1 MTPEIEKRIKAVRAG
16 RVPAGYKKS
25 KIGIVPKD
33 WGEVRFHDMFSRVV
47 RKNKEGNT
55 NVLTISAQYGL
66 INQNDFFNKTV
77 ASDDKSN
84 YYLMKKGEFAYNKS
98 YSNGYPFGAL
108 KRLDFYDK
116 GIVSPLYICF
126 AASENNQCP
135 DFYVHYFEAGLMNK
149 EIQAF
154 AQEGARNHG
163 LLNISV
169 DDFFNSNLLNPPL
182 SEQKKIAEILATQDR
197 VIELKEKLIAEKQSQ
212 KKYLMSVLLGDDFKK
227 PFKLNGVTIDK
238 KKWEKK
244 QFERVLTF
252 LRNNTFSRADMDDS
266 QGQVK
271 NVHYG
276 DILVKYG
283 TILDCDKDLVPFLKK
298 EKQNYSNIAYLEDGD
313 IIIADTAEDETCGKM
328 VEIIHKKNNL
338 IVAGLH
344 TIACRP
350 ANKLF
355 ASKWLGYYMNSP
367 AYHNQLIP
375 LITGI
380 KVSSISKSAIS
391 ITNIAIPSLP
401 EQKAIAD
408 VLSAVDEEI
417 SLLQKGLEQ
426 EKLKKKSLMQLL
438 LTGLVRVNE

>member
-1 MTPEIEKRIKAVRAG
+1 MIPEIEKRIKAVQAG
-16 RVPAGYKKS
+16 RVPTGYKKS

-227 PFKLNGVTIDK
+227 PFKLNSVTIDK
-238 KKWEKK
+238 KKWEKSTIGK
-244 QFERVLTF
+244 ISDISTGNKDTQNKKDDGKYPFYVRSPNPERIDTYSYDGEAILTAGDGVGVGKVIHYVTGKFDFHQRVYKISDFDNHKAWGRFVYFYF
-252 LRNNTFSRADMDDS
+252 LEHFYNRVKRMSAKNSVDS
-266 QGQVK
+266 VR
-271 NVHYG
+271 
-276 DILVKYG
+276 
-283 TILDCDKDLVPFLKK
+283 
-298 EKQNYSNIAYLEDGD
+298 YSMISE
-313 IIIADTAEDETCGKM
+313 M
-328 VEIIHKKNNL
+328 
-338 IVAGLH
+338 
-344 TIACRP
+344 
-350 ANKLF
+350 
-355 ASKWLGYYMNSP
+355 
-367 AYHNQLIP
+367 P
-375 LITGI
+375 L
-380 KVSSISKSAIS
+380 SL
-391 ITNIAIPSLP
+391 PSLP
-401 EQKAIAD
+401 EQKVIAD
-408 VLSAVDEEI
+408 VLSAADEEI
-417 SLLQKGLEQ
+417 SLLQKDLEQ

-438 LTGLVRVNE
+438 LTGLVRVQ

>member
-1 MTPEIEKRIKAVRAG
+1 MLPDGWKRVKIEDVF
-16 RVPAGYKKS
+16 
-25 KIGIVPKD
+25 
-33 WGEVRFHDMFSRVV
+33 EETCE
-47 RKNKEGNT
+47 KNHPYAE
-55 NVLTISAQYGL
+55 VLTIIQGVG
-66 INQNDFFNKTV
+66 TV
-77 ASDDKSN
+77 PRELSGREIVYDKNSLAN
-84 YYLMKKGEFAYNKS
+84 YKFVKKG
-98 YSNGYPFGAL
+98 
-108 KRLDFYDK
+108 DFIIHLRSFEGGLEVANSD
-116 GIVSPLYICF
+116 GIVSPAYIILHPKIEVSTKFLYALFHTNRFI
-126 AASENNQCP
+126 NQTMP
-135 DFYVHYFEAGLMNK
+135 PAV
-149 EIQAF
+149 
-154 AQEGARNHG
+154 EGARDG
-163 LLNISV
+163 RSV
-169 DDFFNSNLLNPPL
+169 KYDVLKKQKILFPPL
-182 SEQKKIAEILATQDR
+182 SEQEKIAEILATQDR

-283 TILDCDKDLVPFLKK
+283 TILDCDKELVPFLKK

-401 EQKAIAD
+401 EQKVIAD
-408 VLSAVDEEI
+408 VLSTADEEI
-417 SLLQKGLEQ
+417 SLLQKSLEQ

>member
-1 MTPEIEKRIKAVRAG
+1 MTPEIEKRIKAVKAG
-16 RVPAGYKKS
+16 RVPAGYKRTKV
-25 KIGIVPKD
+25 GIVPKE

-84 YYLMKKGEFAYNKS
+84 YYLMEKGEFAYNKS

-227 PFKLNGVTIDK
+227 SFKLNGVTIDK

-244 QFERVLTF
+244 KLQNIIKLQGGFAFPSNQFKSYGVPVVRISNIENDEVILRDVVCFDSDGISKEFRLNFGDMVIAMSGATTGKIGVYKYETPSYINQRVGKFIPISKNFDYQFLIQFCKSFSFSNQLKLLLATGAQPNISSNDIENMLLRLPTF
-252 LRNNTFSRADMDDS
+252 L
-266 QGQVK
+266 
-271 NVHYG
+271 
-276 DILVKYG
+276 
-283 TILDCDKDLVPFLKK
+283 
-298 EKQNYSNIAYLEDGD
+298 
-313 IIIADTAEDETCGKM
+313 
-328 VEIIHKKNNL
+328 
-338 IVAGLH
+338 
-344 TIACRP
+344 
-350 ANKLF
+350 
-355 ASKWLGYYMNSP
+355 
-367 AYHNQLIP
+367 
-375 LITGI
+375 
-380 KVSSISKSAIS
+380 
-391 ITNIAIPSLP
+391 

-408 VLSAVDEEI
+408 VLSAADEEI
-417 SLLQKGLEQ
+417 SLLQKDLEQ

>member
-1 MTPEIEKRIKAVRAG
+1 MTPEIEKRIKAVQAG

-25 KIGIVPKD
+25 KVGIVPKE

-182 SEQKKIAEILATQDR
+182 SEQKKIAEILSTQDR
-197 VIELKEKLIAEKQSQ
+197 AIELKEKLIAEKQNQ
-212 KKYLMSVLLGDDFKK
+212 KKYLMQMLLDGKASPIK
-227 PFKLNGVTIDK
+227 FKLGNVSIDKSKWVDKRLGEISKVKGGKRIPKGFSLTANDTGHPYLTVSNMKNGTIDDENILFVPLDVA
-238 KKWEKK
+238 EKIK
-244 QFERVLTF
+244 AYRVD
-252 LRNNTFSRADMDDS
+252 A
-266 QGQVK
+266 
-271 NVHYG
+271 G
-276 DILVKYG
+276 DIYITVAGTLGTVGIIPLKY
-283 TILDCDKDLVPFLKK
+283 DKANLTENADKIIDVFCNKAFLY
-298 EKQNYSNIAYLEDGD
+298 QLLLSNIIQNQIVLSQ
-313 IIIADTAEDETCGKM
+313 T
-328 VEIIHKKNNL
+328 NN
-338 IVAGLH
+338 AQ
-344 TIACRP
+344 P
-350 ANKLF
+350 KL
-355 ASKWLGYYMNSP
+355 
-367 AYHNQLIP
+367 
-375 LITGI
+375 
-380 KVSSISKSAIS
+380 AIQQ
-391 ITNIAIPSLP
+391 IQNFIFLLPSLP

-408 VLSAVDEEI
+408 VLSAADEEI

-438 LTGLVRVNE
+438 LIGLVRVNE

>member
-1 MTPEIEKRIKAVRAG
+1 MTPEIEKRIKTVQAG
-16 RVPAGYKKS
+16 RVPAGYKKT
-25 KIGIVPKD
+25 KVGIVPKE

-66 INQNDFFNKTV
+66 INQNEFFNKTV

-149 EIQAF
+149 EIQAI

-182 SEQKKIAEILATQDR
+182 SEQKKIAEILSTQDR

-244 QFERVLTF
+244 NLESLADIITGSTPDTAHSEYYNGPF
-252 LRNNTFSRADMDDS
+252 LWCSPADLEKDKYVQS
-266 QGQVK
+266 TKTTITELGLSK
-271 NVHYG
+271 CRIIPKG
-276 DILVKYG
+276 AILVTCIG
-283 TILDCDKDLVPFLKK
+283 STI
-298 EKQNYSNIAYLEDGD
+298 
-313 IIIADTAEDETCGKM
+313 GKM
-328 VEIIHKKNNL
+328 
-338 IVAGLH
+338 G
-344 TIACRP
+344 
-350 ANKLF
+350 
-355 ASKWLGYYMNSP
+355 
-367 AYHNQLIP
+367 
-375 LITGI
+375 
-380 KVSSISKSAIS
+380 VSSEEMATNQQINSVVVREDSFEFMYYFIKHNFKFYEKYISEQAVPIISKSLFGKFPVFRP
-391 ITNIAIPSLP
+391 TLP

-408 VLSAVDEEI
+408 VLSAADEEI
-417 SLLQKGLEQ
+417 SLLQKDLEQ

>member
-1 MTPEIEKRIKAVRAG
+1 MTPEIEKRIKAVQAG
-16 RVPAGYKKS
+16 RVPAGYKRTKV
-25 KIGIVPKD
+25 GIVPKD

-182 SEQKKIAEILATQDR
+182 LEQKKIAEILATQDR

-244 QFERVLTF
+244 KLGELLEFKNGVNVERDKIGFGTKMISVMDILSDKPITYDVIRNSVALTKDELSIYDVRYGDVLF
-252 LRNNTFSRADMDDS
+252 QRSSENYDDAGMSNIYVDENKCATFSGFVIRGKKIGEYNPYCLNAILRIPSSRRKIMKKAAGA
-266 QGQVK
+266 QHVNIGQDALATV
-271 NVHYG
+271 
-276 DILVKYG
+276 
-283 TILDCDKDLVPFLKK
+283 
-298 EKQNYSNIAYLEDGD
+298 
-313 IIIADTAEDETCGKM
+313 
-328 VEIIHKKNNL
+328 L
-338 IVAGLH
+338 ISL
-344 TIACRP
+344 
-350 ANKLF
+350 
-355 ASKWLGYYMNSP
+355 
-367 AYHNQLIP
+367 
-375 LITGI
+375 
-380 KVSSISKSAIS
+380 
-391 ITNIAIPSLP
+391 PSLP
-401 EQKAIAD
+401 EQKAIAE
-408 VLSAVDEEI
+408 VLSVADEEI
-417 SLLQKGLEQ
+417 SLLQKSLEQ

-438 LTGLVRVNE
+438 LTGLVRVQ

>member
-1 MTPEIEKRIKAVRAG
+1 MTPEIEKRIKAVQAG
-16 RVPAGYKKS
+16 RVPAGYKRTKV
-25 KIGIVPKD
+25 GIVPKD

-66 INQNDFFNKTV
+66 INQNEFFNKTV

-126 AASENNQCP
+126 AASGNNQCP

-238 KKWEKK
+238 KKWRDVSLSDCCLSE
-244 QFERVLTF
+244 
-252 LRNNTFSRADMDDS
+252 
-266 QGQVK
+266 GQ
-271 NVHYG
+271 YG
-276 DILVKYG
+276 LNAPACAFKDNLPKYIRITDI
-283 TILDCDKDLVPFLKK
+283 D
-298 EKQNYSNIAYLEDGD
+298 EDGRYNRSSVAYVD
-313 IIIADTAEDETCGKM
+313 VDDYENYLLNENDVLLVRTGSTTGKSYLYD
-328 VEIIHKKNNL
+328 KNDGKLVYAGFL
-338 IVAGLH
+338 IRFNINPEFVDKRVVY
-344 TIACRP
+344 ACLNTNSYWKWVGVMSMRSGQP
-350 ANKLF
+350 GINATEY
-355 ASKWLGYYMNSP
+355 SKYRFK
-367 AYHNQLIP
+367 IP
-375 LITGI
+375 LD
-380 KVSSISKSAIS
+380 KK
-391 ITNIAIPSLP
+391 
-401 EQKAIAD
+401 EQKAIAE
-408 VLSAVDEEI
+408 VLSAADEEI
-417 SLLQKGLEQ
+417 SLLQKDLEQ